1 MAKNSLKAK
10 NKKGS
15 ETLEFKKKA
24 AYNSGKTTSR
34 KNNKL
39 RLAILALLITF
50 VVFYPSLHLQFVNW
64 DDPQN
69 LLENKNLAIFSYQW
83 D

>member
-24 AYNSGKTTSR
+24 AYNSVKTTSR

-50 VVFYPSLHLQFVNW
+50 VVIYPSLHLQFVNW

-69 LLENKNLAIFSYQW
+69 LLENKNLAIFS
-83 D
+83 

>member
-1 MAKNSLKAK
+1 MVKNSLKAK
-10 NKKGS
+10 HKKGS
-15 ETLEFKKKA
+15 DTKEFEKKA
-24 AYNSGKTTSR
+24 TNKSDKTTS
-34 KNNKL
+34 KTNNKIWI
-39 RLAILALLITF
+39 AIAALIITF
-50 VVFYPSLHLQFVNW
+50 VTFYPSLHLQFVNW